1 MTQRRGIGEG
11 HPAHATPM
19 RRGRL
24 RPRLLD
30 AFCCQGGA
38 AKGYADAG
46 FDVTG
51 IDLVPQPRYPFAF
64 IQAEAVAFIRAY
76 GAEFDFIHASPP
88 CQHDS
93 ECQRIQGN
101 PHPDLIG
108 PTRAAL
114 ESTGRPWV
122 MENVRGAVPK
132 LRTPVMLC
140 GGMFGLQ
147 TYRHRYFETGGGFTV
162 DQVVHLD
169 HAAPQAKMGRPI
181 PPGHYG
187 QFVGN
192 FSGVS
197 HAREV
202 MGVPWMNRDG
212 IRECVPP
219 AYTLWVGTRAL
230 AALDAGAV
238 AA

>member
-1 MTQRRGIGEG
+1 MPDLIPFPRERV
-11 HPAHATPM
+11 
-19 RRGRL
+19 R

-51 IDLVPQPRYPFAF
+51 VDLSPQPRYPYAF
-64 IQAEAVAFIRAY
+64 IQGDAVGFIREH
-76 GAEFDFIHASPP
+76 GHEFDAIHTSPP

-93 ECQRIQGN
+93 ACQRIQDRA
-101 PHPDLIG
+101 HPDLIA

-114 ESTGRPWV
+114 ETTGRPWV
-122 MENVRGAVPK
+122 LENVGGALPK
-132 LRTPVMLC
+132 LRRPVMLC
-140 GGMFGLQ
+140 GPMFGVR
-147 TYRHRYFETGGGFTV
+147 TYRHRYFESGGGLTLPQPAHPVHTV
-162 DQVVHLD
+162 PQV
-169 HAAPQAKMGRPI
+169 KMGRPV
-181 PPGHYG
+181 PEGWYG
-187 QFVGN
+187 QYVGN
-192 FSGVS
+192 FSGVAL
-197 HAREV
+197 AREV

-219 AYTLWVGTRAL
+219 AYSQWTGGHLLAL
-230 AALDAGAV
+230 LAGAEV

>member
-1 MTQRRGIGEG
+1 MTHPTPIRRS
-11 HPAHATPM
+11 
-19 RRGRL
+19 R

-38 AKGYADAG
+38 AKGYADAR

-51 IDLVPQPRYPFAF
+51 IDLNPQPRYPFTF
-64 IQAEAVAFIRAY
+64 IQGDAVAFIRAH
-76 GAEFDFIHASPP
+76 GADFDFIHASPP

-93 ECQRIQGN
+93 DCQRIQN
-101 PHPDLIG
+101 RTHPDLIT

-122 MENVRGAVPK
+122 MENVKGARHK
-132 LRTPVMLC
+132 LHEPVMLC
-140 GGMFGLQ
+140 GTMFGLQ
-147 TYRHRYFETGGGFTV
+147 TYRHRYFETGGGFPLTPP
-162 DQVVHLD
+162 QHPVHT
-169 HAAPQAKMGRPI
+169 APQAKMGRPV
-181 PPGHYG
+181 PDGWYG

-192 FSGVS
+192 FSGVDL
-197 HAREV
+197 ARRV

-212 IRECVPP
+212 IRECIPP
-219 AYTLWVGTRAL
+219 AYSEWIGAQLPASLTPTLG
-230 AALDAGAV
+230 V